1 MSETQ
6 AQKLGM
12 ELLEHIR
19 GIPGGRSIDKCI
31 QCGTCTGSCP
41 TSNLMYFSPRQ
52 VLAALRAGM
61 LDQVLK
67 SNTPWFCTSCYSC
80 AVRCP
85 AKIPFTDVMYELK
98 RMAVKQGSYPRRD
111 PASAMVR
118 SFSEVV
124 RRYGRNAEA
133 ILVGKYYLRTNPLK
147 ILGQVPMVIKLLAK
161 RRMAFFPHKIKG
173 IDGLKKMLAAVGGNH
188 EGKP

>member
-6 AQKLGM
+6 AQKPDR

-19 GIPGGRSIDKCI
+19 GIPGGRNIDKCI
-31 QCGTCTGSCP
+31 QCGTCSGSCP
-41 TSNLMYFSPRQ
+41 TSNHMDFSPRQ
-52 VLAALRAGM
+52 VLASLRAGM
-61 LDQVLK
+61 LDRVLK

-80 AVRCP
+80 VVRCP

-98 RMAVKQGSYPRRD
+98 RMAIKQGSYPRRD

-124 RRYGRNAEA
+124 SRFGRNAESL
-133 ILVGKYYLRTNPLK
+133 LVGKYYLRTNPLK
-147 ILGQVPMVIKLLAK
+147 ILGQIPMVIQLMAK

-173 IDGLKKMLAAVGGNH
+173 IDGLKQMIAAVGVNH
-188 EGKP
+188 EAKP